1 MVVVEMIL
9 VFVIVVSGCG
19 RDGISVVVVS
29 GCGRDGISV
38 CGSGEWLW

>member
-1 MVVVEMIL
+1 MVVVKMIL

-38 CGSGEWLW
+38 CGSG

>member
-1 MVVVEMIL
+1 MIVAKMVL
-9 VFVIVVSGCG
+9 VFVVSGCG

-38 CGSGEWLW
+38 CGSG